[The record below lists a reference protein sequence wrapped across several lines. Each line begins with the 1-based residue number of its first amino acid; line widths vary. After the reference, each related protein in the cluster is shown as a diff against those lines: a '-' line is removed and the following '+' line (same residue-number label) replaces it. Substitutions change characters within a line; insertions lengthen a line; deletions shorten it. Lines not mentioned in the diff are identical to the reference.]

1 MVDASRDEAQLA
13 VRLYND
19 PAEARS
25 FEGFVVH
32 MHLAWLYLL
41 HGEFTRDGVDFR
53 YWRFQRRARRVE
65 RIDGEPKRWDLAT
78 CVRHR
83 WSDEKEPV
91 RANLAFFI
99 GLRNK
104 IEHRYA
110 RQQEALTAAVG
121 GQSQALL
128 LNYEEE
134 LTGKFGVGASL
145 ATRLRFPV
153 SSGASPIRGSERCA
167 GCARSCPLR

>member
-41 HGEFTRDGVDFR
+41 HGEFTRDSVDFR
-53 YWRFQRRARRVE
+53 YWRFHGRARRVE

-99 GLRNK
+99 GLRK
-104 IEHRYA
+104 RSSP
-110 RQQEALTAAVG
+110 VSSG
-121 GQSQALL
+121 S
-128 LNYEEE
+128 E
-134 LTGKFGVGASL
+134 LRSL
-145 ATRLRFPV
+145 PACVFRC